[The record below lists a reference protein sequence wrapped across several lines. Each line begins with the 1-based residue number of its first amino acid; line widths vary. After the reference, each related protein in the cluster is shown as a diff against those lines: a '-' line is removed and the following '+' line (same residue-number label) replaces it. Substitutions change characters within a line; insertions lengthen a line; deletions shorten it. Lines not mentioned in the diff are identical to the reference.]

1 MIHDDT
7 ELRFG
12 HHPNPYSIPHL
23 TLLTPALQPELRTR
37 IRIRVQTRTPVLL
50 LSPSLRFLAFAPIL
64 APSPILP
71 LDLPLPPTH
80 LYPNPPPL
88 TAHLHLTR
96 ILKQIETYYSREG
109 LIVEIPADTGPEDF
123 ETLLK
128 AT

>member
-1 MIHDDT
+1 M
-7 ELRFG
+7 
-12 HHPNPYSIPHL
+12 
-23 TLLTPALQPELRTR
+23 
-37 IRIRVQTRTPVLL
+37 L
-50 LSPSLRFLAFAPIL
+50 LSPSLRSLAFAPIL
-64 APSPILP
+64 ASSPPLP
-71 LDLPLPPTH
+71 LDPPLPPPH
-80 LYPNPPPL
+80 HYPNPPSL